1 MNRSLIGGIL
11 LIIGTS
17 IGGGMLAL
25 PVATAQ
31 LSLMATLFA
40 LIACWAVMTI
50 SALLLLEV
58 NLWHSAD
65 NNLIS
70 MAHSTLGWAG
80 QLFAWL
86 IYLCLLYALLSAY
99 IAGGGDVLR
108 HLLLHL
114 GVNLGSRSASLLFTV
129 LLSSIVY
136 QGIAWV
142 AHLNRGLM
150 WAKLLLFVCLVSL
163 LVPFI
168 STTLLTS
175 TYVSSPTAQKGTL
188 FQSLAVIITS
198 FGFAIV
204 IPSLRIYFRGDTRS
218 LRRSILLG
226 SIIPLICYLLWVLVI
241 RGVIP
246 NTGEKS
252 LTTLLHSG
260 HATGNLMATLGYWL
274 NRPRITQI
282 AQVFTSICLATSFL
296 GVSLSLFDFL
306 KDGCQRI
313 TKKVP
318 KSGLYFLTFTPSL
331 ILVWFFPHIF
341 IQALSQ
347 AGILC
352 ILLLILL
359 PVGMAWSGRS
369 QQSQTNS
376 YRVLGGKVL
385 LFFIGLVACGLLL
398 LRFIGS

>member
-1 MNRSLIGGIL
+1 MKPSLTGGIL

-31 LSLMATLFA
+31 LGLIPTLFA
-40 LIACWAVMTI
+40 LIACWAIMTI

-58 NLWHSAD
+58 NLWHSARS
-65 NNLIS
+65 NLIS

-80 QLFAWL
+80 QSFAWL
-86 IYLCLLYALLSAY
+86 VYLCLLYALLSAY

-114 GVNLGSRSASLLFTV
+114 HIDLGSQGASLLFTG
-129 LLSSIVY
+129 LLSLIVY
-136 QGIAWV
+136 QGIECV

-150 WAKLLLFVCLVSL
+150 WAKLLLYLFLVGL
-163 LVPFI
+163 LTPFI
-168 STTLLTS
+168 STTLLTPS
-175 TYVSSPTAQKGTL
+175 YFTPSNGAL
-188 FQSLAVIITS
+188 FQSLTVIITS

-204 IPSLRIYFRGDTRS
+204 IPSLRIYFREDTRS
-218 LRRSILLG
+218 LRRSILIG
-226 SIIPLICYLLWVLVI
+226 SVIPLICYLLWVLVI

-246 NTGEKS
+246 KTGEKS
-252 LTTLLHSG
+252 LTALLHSG
-260 HATGNLMATLGYWL
+260 QATGNLMATLGYWL

-282 AQVFTSICLATSFL
+282 AQIFTSVCLATSFL

-306 KDGCQRI
+306 RDGCQRI
-313 TKKVP
+313 SKKFSKRV
-318 KSGLYFLTFTPSL
+318 LYLLTFIPPL
-331 ILVWFFPHIF
+331 ILVWFYPNVF

-369 QQSQTNS
+369 QRLHPDNS
-376 YRVLGGKVL
+376 YRVFGGKIL
-385 LFFIGLVACGLLL
+385 LFFIGLLACGLLL